1 MTEETTVYHDKIKK
15 AARML
20 FFQKYRK
27 PGMKG
32 WELRRALGKN
42 YLKIIDLLNL
52 ELEKLGLRVNIV
64 SDDGTPKDKLT
75 EGQKEKAW
83 FFITFTEGLTPDDV
97 EMSGWRIDDL
107 AVLAVAISYITS
119 KQGKALRADIER
131 ILKQKL
137 PEWRVTINL
146 DRFIKMGYLSQDENR
161 VLHIGWRT
169 RAEIDQKA
177 LLELVI
183 SEDAIKSQQIPNT
196 V

>member
-1 MTEETTVYHDKIKK
+1 MSEETTVYANKIKK

-27 PGMKG
+27 PGLKG
-32 WELRRALGKN
+32 WELKRALGKN

-52 ELEKLGLRVNIV
+52 ELEKLGLQINVV
-64 SDDGTPKDKLT
+64 SDEGVSKDKLT
-75 EGQKEKAW
+75 EVQKEKAW
-83 FFITFTEGLTPDDV
+83 FFITLTEGLTSDDI

-107 AVLAVAISYITS
+107 AVLAIAISYIIS
-119 KQGKALRADIER
+119 KQGKAPRTDIER

-137 PEWRVTINL
+137 SEWRVNFNL
-146 DRFIKMGYLSQDENR
+146 DRFIKMGYLSQDENG

-169 RAEIDQKA
+169 RAEVDQKT

-183 SEDAIKSQQIPNT
+183 SENVVESQRVNSKL
-196 V
+196 

>member
-1 MTEETTVYHDKIKK
+1 
-15 AARML
+15 ML

-27 PGMKG
+27 PGLKG
-32 WELRRALGKN
+32 WELRRILGKN
-42 YLKIIDLLNL
+42 YLKIIDLLNSD
-52 ELEKLGLRVNIV
+52 LEKLGLQVNIV

-83 FFITFTEGLTPDDV
+83 FFISFTEGLMPDDI

-119 KQGKALRADIER
+119 KQGKAVRTDIER

-137 PEWRVTINL
+137 SEWRVHFNL
-146 DRFIKMGYLSQDENR
+146 ERFIKMGYLSQDENG

-169 RAEIDQKA
+169 RAEVDQKT
-177 LLELVI
+177 LMELVI
-183 SEDAIKSQQIPNT
+183 SEG